1 MFKIQGTTS
10 WWKHG
15 CFFRHSKTK
24 GFLTLLCICMICV
37 YTNIFTNLPACKIQA
52 WPQISQE
59 FPQKLSLTF
68 TSFHLF
74 CLCCFLMT
82 SFSLK
87 QKNPATSLPLG
98 RYPGAFPLELAVN
111 QGHVGPPMGQL
122 GPCRIQL
129 SLESFESFSTKPGAT
144 RGLEEAIFWG
154 TLCNHVMYP

>member
-15 CFFRHSKTK
+15 WFFRHSKTK

-111 QGHVGPPMGQL
+111 QGHVGPPH
-122 GPCRIQL
+122 GPTWSL
-129 SLESFESFSTKPGAT
+129 SHPTLLRKFRKFFDKAGCNPWVG
-144 RGLEEAIFWG
+144 RGDFLRD
-154 TLCNHVMYP
+154 LM